1 MIHNPCRRLFLWDS
15 SGHLSQRFSACSA
28 MRRSE
33 SIDLGPRLPSRPE
46 PRWCWIA
53 PYAIG
58 FDGFRWHA
66 QGLRLTDQSFKDFL
80 LSRIIKTRGTK
91 PSEAEPEAD
100 ADWNEHVTRE
110 IGPHPELSDTQQKVI
125 ALGYGMRSER
135 AKVPVRK
142 TLLYYPLKCLR
153 SDTDPDARPPQD
165 QLIVLLNRQATV
177 GKRNAAGSH
186 QELS

>member
-1 MIHNPCRRLFLWDS
+1 LPF
-15 SGHLSQRFSACSA
+15 
-28 MRRSE
+28 RS
-33 SIDLGPRLPSRPE
+33 IRCWL
-46 PRWCWIA
+46 WIA
-53 PYAIG
+53 PHDIG
-58 FDGFRWHA
+58 LDGFFWHA
-66 QGLRLTDQSFKDFL
+66 RDLRLTDLSFKDFL
-80 LSRIIKTRGTK
+80 LLRVIEARGTK
-91 PSEAEPEAD
+91 PIKAESETD
-100 ADWNEHVTRE
+100 ADRAKQVTLETR
-110 IGPHPELSDTQQKVI
+110 PHPELSDTQQKVI